1 MLLLFRAT
9 ENDHLLRFCVN
20 FVGIG
25 FQSHPCK
32 ENAVAALSSA
42 IGASVPLYRSY
53 CVCAY
58 VWSNICLKNQFA
70 GSVKYLQF
78 CRKYAVCLV
87 VFQNYFGTFGERIG
101 VILQFHLLSAFGRLD
116 DESYF
121 CFRREIKD
129 IPDSYTQSMSS
140 FRELGEWETYD
151 AF

>member
-53 CVCAY
+53 GICTY
-58 VWSNICLKNQFA
+58 VWSNIFLKNQFA
-70 GSVKYLQF
+70 GSVEYLQF
-78 CRKYAVCLV
+78 CRKYAVCLIML
-87 VFQNYFGTFGERIG
+87 QNYFGTFGERIG
-101 VILQFHLLSAFGRLD
+101 VILQLHQFSSLGRFD
-116 DESYF
+116 YESYF

-129 IPDSYTQSMSS
+129 IPDSYSTPRWHRSS
-140 FRELGEWETYD
+140 GTSGPRCR
-151 AF
+151 